1 MMSPAQDP
9 FYLVKQEIQESIDK
23 LLSTFRRWEQIESN
37 TGEYV
42 HLSKELV
49 AGCESIEWQVDELEK
64 AISVA
69 ESNPSRFGIDE
80 IELGKRKRWTTTS
93 RTQVASVR
101 KAVDAAPVST
111 NKNGIRRELTR
122 LTAEAGRSDQYPTES
137 NDDYISSE
145 TDRQMLLIRQ
155 QDQELDELSAS
166 VERIGGVG
174 LTIHEELLGQ
184 EKILEDLNQEMD
196 STSNRLDFVQKKVA
210 MVMKK
215 AGAKGQIMM
224 IVFLLVLF
232 IILFVLVFLT

>member
-1 MMSPAQDP
+1 MYIFPKSWLLD
-9 FYLVKQEIQESIDK
+9 VKA
-23 LLSTFRRWEQIESN
+23 LSGR
-37 TGEYV
+37 
-42 HLSKELV
+42 K
-49 AGCESIEWQVDELEK
+49 VDELEK

-93 RTQVASVR
+93 RTQVTSVR

-122 LTAEAGRSDQYPTES
+122 LTAEAGRSDQYPNEA

-184 EKILEDLNQEMD
+184 EKILEDLNEEMD